1 MDFQQGHRKRGVHTE
16 ARRMR
21 LSERERS
28 GKPFSTSD
36 LLYRHALGEIARL
49 IDIFAPQHRDVI
61 GQQLQRDREE
71 NRRQ

>member
-1 MDFQQGHRKRGVHTE
+1 MDFQQGHRKRGVPTE

-49 IDIFAPQHRDVI
+49 IDIFAP
-61 GQQLQRDREE
+61 
-71 NRRQ
+71 